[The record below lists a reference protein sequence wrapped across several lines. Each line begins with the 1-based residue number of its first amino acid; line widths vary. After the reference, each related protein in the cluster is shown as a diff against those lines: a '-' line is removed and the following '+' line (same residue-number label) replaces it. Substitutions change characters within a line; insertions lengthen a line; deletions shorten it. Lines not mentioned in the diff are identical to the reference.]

1 MVTWKERNNNN
12 YNNNYNNERKTSWN
26 HEEEEKQKQKKHSFV
41 QFTNNLFIKRN
52 FKKYKKKIYKYKIMI
67 NSSAKFVKIVFRLL
81 CSDYVFLV
89 RNYLSTFSDN
99 TTEKTKTNK
108 QISR

>member
-1 MVTWKERNNNN
+1 
-12 YNNNYNNERKTSWN
+12 
-26 HEEEEKQKQKKHSFV
+26 
-41 QFTNNLFIKRN
+41 
-52 FKKYKKKIYKYKIMI
+52 MI

-99 TTEKTKTNK
+99 TTEKTKNK
-108 QISR
+108 QTNIKITF